1 MKSVVFG
8 NGLLTIMLLLAL
20 MIVPGCS
27 EKEKPLSK
35 AATRC

>member
-20 MIVPGCS
+20 AIVPGCS
-27 EKEKPLSK
+27 EKEKP
-35 AATRC
+35 